1 MRRLLHSLYEYVAL
15 GFGLGLLGALSLTWT
30 LFAVPLHL
38 VLPKRVAHR
47 LGRWVITM
55 GFRFYLGTLERL
67 GACRFD
73 LREVDRLRGAGPM
86 IIAPNHPCLL
96 DAFFIISR
104 LPDLACIMKASIL
117 DNIFL
122 GAGARLAGYI
132 RNDAPLDMIQRA
144 VEELKSGRPLLLF
157 PEGTRTVRPPVNAFK
172 ASTAIIAARAG
183 VPVQTVFIETD
194 SAYLSKGWPLF
205 RKPAMP
211 ITYRVRL
218 GRRFAPQADAR
229 AFTRELEHYFA
240 SELARAPA
248 VGKPQ
253 GIANA

>member
-1 MRRLLHSLYEYVAL
+1 MRRILHNLYEYLAL
-15 GFGLGLLGALSLTWT
+15 GFGLGLLGTISLTWT

-38 VLPKRVAHR
+38 VLPQRVAHR
-47 LGRWVITM
+47 LGRRVITL
-55 GFRFYLGTLERL
+55 GFRFYLGALAWV

-73 LREVDRLRGAGPM
+73 LREVDQLRGAGAM
-86 IIAPNHPCLL
+86 IIAPNHPGLL

-104 LPDLACIMKASIL
+104 LSDVACIMKASIL

-157 PEGTRTVRPPVNAFK
+157 PEGTRTAHPPVNAFK
-172 ASTAIIAARAG
+172 ASTALIAARAG

-218 GRRFAPQADAR
+218 GQRFEPQGDAR
-229 AFTRELEHYFA
+229 AFTQELHQYFARELA
-240 SELARAPA
+240 GSAAAGSQPDRA
-248 VGKPQ
+248 
-253 GIANA
+253 